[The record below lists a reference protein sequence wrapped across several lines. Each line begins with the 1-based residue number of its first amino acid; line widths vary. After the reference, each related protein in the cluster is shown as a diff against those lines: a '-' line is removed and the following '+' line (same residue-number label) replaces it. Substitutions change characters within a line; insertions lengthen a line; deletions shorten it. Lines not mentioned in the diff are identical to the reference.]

1 MSKRLARFYIAPL
14 SLALEFSLVVNNPR
28 FIDNYIEDDIT
39 HGDIEE
45 DSIYEDIENSTRGS
59 DFARSVSIRDSVEFS
74 RISTT
79 KLVIITTFKEE
90 TGR

>member
-1 MSKRLARFYIAPL
+1 VIPTSKRLARFYTAPL

-45 DSIYEDIENSTRGS
+45 DSTYGDIENSTWGS
-59 DFARSVSIRDSVEFS
+59 DFTRSVSIRDSV
-74 RISTT
+74 
-79 KLVIITTFKEE
+79 
-90 TGR
+90 